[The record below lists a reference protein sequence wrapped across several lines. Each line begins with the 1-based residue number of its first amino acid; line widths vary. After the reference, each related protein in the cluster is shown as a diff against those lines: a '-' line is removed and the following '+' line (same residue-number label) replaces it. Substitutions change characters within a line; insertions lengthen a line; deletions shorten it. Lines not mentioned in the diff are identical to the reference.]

1 MDVKQITPF
10 LSAIDSLSHAKH
22 FSYMTRIRDRA
33 KDYVVTPLGEGLPA
47 NLKSAY
53 QTLNMAVVNED
64 SAYKSQRGSDLTALI
79 KEADD
84 VRDNTL
90 SGIKS
95 MLDALSRI
103 GTDEQKAAVVKVQRQ
118 MDVYKLKST
127 DSYEEEGIKIQQFC
141 ADCNVDLQLEQ
152 ALTALGLVGQ
162 VRTLGEQNEQCRR
175 LVNQRNEQRSFTD
188 NQAMQKA
195 RKVTDAAYAD
205 FVMMLNAYNV
215 VSLGTSQGQY
225 EQAIQIINAD
235 IDYYK
240 QWVLRKGGSSDE
252 GGEDEEPETD
262 GGNSDGGSEVTP
274 VTPEPTP
281 SGGDVPNIGS
291 GD

>member
-1 MDVKQITPF
+1 MGLAQRGWVARTIKQIPIYPNVEA
-10 LSAIDSLSHAKH
+10 L
-22 FSYMTRIRDRA
+22 RDEYVHQFQLEWNVRTIGA
-33 KDYVVTPLGEGLPA
+33 HHRTIGAHHRFMPPADYPLVT
-47 NLKSAY
+47 
-53 QTLNMAVVNED
+53 VD
-64 SAYKSQRGSDLTALI
+64 F
-79 KEADD
+79 
-84 VRDNTL
+84 RD
-90 SGIKS
+90 G
-95 MLDALSRI
+95 
-103 GTDEQKAAVVKVQRQ
+103 
-118 MDVYKLKST
+118 
-127 DSYEEEGIKIQQFC
+127 
-141 ADCNVDLQLEQ
+141 ADCDVDLQLEQ

-252 GGEDEEPETD
+252 GGEDDPDEGGDTPAPE
-262 GGNSDGGSEVTP
+262 DGGSGEVTP
-274 VTPEPTP
+274 VTPVTP
-281 SGGDVPNIGS
+281 E
-291 GD
+291 

>member
-1 MDVKQITPF
+1 MPP
-10 LSAIDSLSHAKH
+10 A
-22 FSYMTRIRDRA
+22 
-33 KDYVVTPLGEGLPA
+33 DYPLVTVGFHDG
-47 NLKSAY
+47 
-53 QTLNMAVVNED
+53 
-64 SAYKSQRGSDLTALI
+64 
-79 KEADD
+79 
-84 VRDNTL
+84 
-90 SGIKS
+90 
-95 MLDALSRI
+95 
-103 GTDEQKAAVVKVQRQ
+103 
-118 MDVYKLKST
+118 
-127 DSYEEEGIKIQQFC
+127 
-141 ADCNVDLQLEQ
+141 ADCDVDLQLDQ
-152 ALTALGLVGQ
+152 ALTALGLAGQ

-262 GGNSDGGSEVTP
+262 GGNSDGGSDGGSEVTP
-274 VTPEPTP
+274 VTPETTE
-281 SGGDVPNIGS
+281 
-291 GD
+291 

>member
-22 FSYMTRIRDRA
+22 FSFMTRIRDRA
-33 KDYVVTPLGEGLPA
+33 KDKVVTPLGEGLPA

-141 ADCNVDLQLEQ
+141 ADCDMDVQLEQ
-152 ALTALGLVGQ
+152 ALTALGLAGQ

-205 FVMMLNAYNV
+205 FVMMLNAYNAA
-215 VSLGTSQGQY
+215 SARRRGSTSRPSRLSTPTLTTTSSGCC
-225 EQAIQIINAD
+225 ARAA
-235 IDYYK
+235 
-240 QWVLRKGGSSDE
+240 LRTRAARTKN
-252 GGEDEEPETD
+252 PR
-262 GGNSDGGSEVTP
+262 
-274 VTPEPTP
+274 PTGATRLRRRTAARGRSRP
-281 SGGDVPNIGS
+281 SRLS
-291 GD
+291 RRSKLQTSHHK

>member
-1 MDVKQITPF
+1 MPPADYPLVTVGF
-10 LSAIDSLSHAKH
+10 
-22 FSYMTRIRDRA
+22 RD
-33 KDYVVTPLGEGLPA
+33 G
-47 NLKSAY
+47 
-53 QTLNMAVVNED
+53 
-64 SAYKSQRGSDLTALI
+64 
-79 KEADD
+79 
-84 VRDNTL
+84 
-90 SGIKS
+90 
-95 MLDALSRI
+95 
-103 GTDEQKAAVVKVQRQ
+103 
-118 MDVYKLKST
+118 
-127 DSYEEEGIKIQQFC
+127 
-141 ADCNVDLQLEQ
+141 ADCDVILQLEQ

-262 GGNSDGGSEVTP
+262 GGNSDDGSDGGSGEVTP
-274 VTPEPTP
+274 VTPETTP

>member
-1 MDVKQITPF
+1 MPP
-10 LSAIDSLSHAKH
+10 A
-22 FSYMTRIRDRA
+22 
-33 KDYVVTPLGEGLPA
+33 DYPLVTVGFHDG
-47 NLKSAY
+47 
-53 QTLNMAVVNED
+53 
-64 SAYKSQRGSDLTALI
+64 
-79 KEADD
+79 ADWD
-84 VRDNTL
+84 
-90 SGIKS
+90 
-95 MLDALSRI
+95 
-103 GTDEQKAAVVKVQRQ
+103 
-118 MDVYKLKST
+118 
-127 DSYEEEGIKIQQFC
+127 
-141 ADCNVDLQLEQ
+141 VDLQLEQ

-225 EQAIQIINAD
+225 AQAIQIINAD

-240 QWVLRKGGSSDE
+240 QWVLRKGGSADE

-262 GGNSDGGSEVTP
+262 GGDADGGSDGGSEVTP
-274 VTPEPTP
+274 VTPVTP
-281 SGGDVPNIGS
+281 E
-291 GD
+291 

>member
-1 MDVKQITPF
+1 
-10 LSAIDSLSHAKH
+10 
-22 FSYMTRIRDRA
+22 
-33 KDYVVTPLGEGLPA
+33 
-47 NLKSAY
+47 
-53 QTLNMAVVNED
+53 MAVVNED

-127 DSYEEEGIKIQQFC
+127 DSYEEEGIKILQFC

-188 NQAMQKA
+188 NQA
-195 RKVTDAAYAD
+195 
-205 FVMMLNAYNV
+205 
-215 VSLGTSQGQY
+215 
-225 EQAIQIINAD
+225 IQIINAD

-262 GGNSDGGSEVTP
+262 GGNNDGGSDGGSEVTP
-274 VTPEPTP
+274 VTPE
-281 SGGDVPNIGS
+281 
-291 GD
+291 